1 MVVACGVRL
10 SCSVFTVYSVLLSM
24 SLVACALSIA
34 LRLQCVYKER
44 EHDISNRAAR
54 PHGQSV

>member
-1 MVVACGVRL
+1 MAVACGVRL

-24 SLVACALSIA
+24 SLVACAIPIV
-34 LRLQCVYKER
+34 RCLQVYKRR
-44 EHDISNRAAR
+44 EHHDICNRAAR